1 MIHILDT
8 DTCIYF
14 LKGRFPSIKAKL
26 SSRRPKDIKISA
38 VVKAELLFG
47 AENSDH
53 VKRNKNRIDAFLLP
67 YEIIPFDS
75 LVAET
80 YATVRRRLEK
90 AGTPIGANDLM
101 IAATVL
107 STGGV
112 LVTNNTVEFRRVR
125 GLKVENWAK

>member
-75 LVAET
+75 LVAQT
-80 YATVRRRLEK
+80 YATVRHRLEK